1 MIAVH
6 SPRHIW
12 SNSPRR
18 DGLSYSWQLLAAS
31 ADNDFQLLVLGRPG
45 SGTTSLLKV
54 LSNTRE
60 EFRDVSG
67 DVFYGNAGAKE
78 ARQFRHQIVMNTE
91 EDLHFPTLKVGE
103 TLDFA
108 SSSKLPGTRPEHLQK
123 RKAYT
128 SDKKG
133 SILNS
138 LSIAH
143 TSETV
148 VGDEYLRGVSGGER
162 KRVSLA
168 EVLTSTAPVQCWDN
182 STRGLDASNALD
194 FAKVLR
200 KSAHEEQKTVIATL
214 YQAGNGIYNQFDK
227 VTVLVEG
234 KQIYYGPTSEAKG
247 YFEDLGFIY
256 TQGASISDFLT
267 SCSVS
272 TERQIAPGFEGRVPE
287 TADEFAARFRTST
300 IFQRNTSQAIPVTD
314 ETMAQEIH
322 DLEYVRT
329 LEKNRSWSSW
339 LSRRRSPYHISLWRQ
354 IMACTKRQY
363 QIVWGDRLTNIL
375 NISSAVIMSLVT
387 ASLFYN
393 LQPDSS
399 SIFPRPGALFFPIL
413 LFGLNAM
420 SEVQASFLGRPIISR
435 HKRLAYTRPAAY
447 AVAKTVMD
455 IPLVIITISLFQII
469 YYFMVGFQHD
479 AGKFFT
485 QWVLLLVMMLCF
497 LSFFRTIGAWC
508 RHFGMASQ
516 IAGVSIMGIMVYAG
530 YLIPVPE
537 MHVWFRWIAYINPAS
552 YCLQAL
558 LASEMGN
565 LDLACIS
572 PQYVPFGPSY
582 TDSAFRSCTV
592 TGSLPGAD
600 TINGESY
607 VEVQYDASSGTIW
620 RNFGIIV
627 AFWIFWAFTAALGFE
642 FNLSVGTGAKVLYD
656 RSSRKKQLAIASD
669 PEKAIGSS
677 SSSMSDAKENVS
689 AGETI
694 FTFENIDY
702 FVHHEGKEKQLL
714 QQVSGYVK
722 PGQLVAL
729 MGSSGAGKTTLM
741 DVLAQRKDSGRIEG
755 SIMVSLPI
763 LVVSATLVYQF
774 HCMPVRTISM
784 L

>member
-1 MIAVH
+1 M
-6 SPRHIW
+6 
-12 SNSPRR
+12 
-18 DGLSYSWQLLAAS
+18 
-31 ADNDFQLLVLGRPG
+31 VLGRPG

-54 LSNTRE
+54 LSNTRD
-60 EFRDVSG
+60 EFRAVSG

-78 ARQFRHQIVMNTE
+78 AQQFRHQIVMNTE

-108 SSSKLPGTRPEHLQK
+108 YTSKLPGTRPEHLKK

-128 SDKKG
+128 SDKKEA
-133 SILNS
+133 ILNS
-138 LSIAH
+138 LSIGH

-148 VGDEYLRGVSGGER
+148 VGDEFLRGVSGGER

-200 KSAHEEQKTVIATL
+200 KAAHEEQKSIAVTL

-234 KQIYYGPTSEAKG
+234 KQIYYGPASEAKG
-247 YFEDLGFIY
+247 YFEDMGFICAP
-256 TQGASISDFLT
+256 GANVADFLT
-267 SCSVS
+267 SVSVP
-272 TERQIAPGFEGRVPE
+272 TERHIAPGFEGRVPE
-287 TADEFAARFRTST
+287 TADEFAARFRASE
-300 IFQRNTSQAIPVTD
+300 IFQRNASQAVPITD
-314 ETMAQEIH
+314 ESMAQEIN
-322 DLEYVRT
+322 DLRYVRS
-329 LEKNRSWSSW
+329 LEKNRTWSSW
-339 LSRRRSPYHISLWRQ
+339 LSRQKSPYHISLWRQ
-354 IMACTKRQY
+354 IIACTKRQY
-363 QIVWGDRLTNIL
+363 QIIWGDSLTNIL
-375 NISSAVIMSLVT
+375 NICSAAIMSLVT

-435 HKRLAYTRPAAY
+435 HKRLAYTRPSAY
-447 AVAKTVMD
+447 AIAKTVMD
-455 IPLVIITISLFQII
+455 VPLVIITVSLYEII

-485 QWVLLLVMMLCF
+485 QWVLLVAMMLCF

-516 IAGVSIMGIMVYAG
+516 IAGVCIMGIMVYAG
-530 YLIPVPE
+530 YLVPVPK

-565 LDLACIS
+565 LELGCIS

-582 TDSAFRSCTV
+582 TDDAFRSCTIAS
-592 TGSLPGAD
+592 TSPGSD

-607 VEVQYDASSGTIW
+607 VELQYNASSGTIW

-627 AFWIFWAFTAALGFE
+627 AFWIFWSFTSALGFE
-642 FNLSVGTGAKVLYD
+642 YNLSVGTGAKVLFD
-656 RSSRKKQLAIASD
+656 RSSRRKQLAMESD
-669 PEKAIGSS
+669 PEKSIGSS
-677 SSSMSDAKENVS
+677 SSSMSGEKGNVS
-689 AGETI
+689 AGETT

-702 FVHHEGKEKQLL
+702 FVHHEGQEKQLL
-714 QQVSGYVK
+714 QHVSGYVN

-741 DVLAQRKDSGRIEG
+741 DVLAQRKDSGRIDG
-755 SIMVSLPI
+755 SIMVSVWNNRLYK
-763 LVVSATLVYQF
+763 T
-774 HCMPVRTISM
+774 RTN
-784 L
+784 